1 MSADEPRQSTVVKRS
16 VVVGGQK
23 TSVSI
28 EDEFWSELKILARQ
42 QNRTVSDL
50 VHSISAARGEGA
62 NLSSAVR
69 VYILDQMK
77 LRAGGGD
84 L

>member
-1 MSADEPRQSTVVKRS
+1 MSTEEPRQSTVVKRS
-16 VVVGGQK
+16 VVVAGQK
-23 TSVSI
+23 TSISI
-28 EDEFWSELKILARQ
+28 EDAFWSELKNLARR

-50 VHSISAARGEGA
+50 VHSINSARGEGA

-69 VYILDQMK
+69 VYILDQ
-77 LRAGGGD
+77 LRSRVEGGE

>member
-23 TSVSI
+23 TSISI
-28 EDEFWSELKILARQ
+28 EDAFWFELKILARR

-50 VHSISAARGEGA
+50 VHSINAARRDGA

-69 VYILDQMK
+69 VYILDQ
-77 LRAGGGD
+77 LRLEARGGD
-84 L
+84 F

>member
-1 MSADEPRQSTVVKRS
+1 MSTEEPRQSTVVKRS
-16 VVVGGQK
+16 VVVAGQK
-23 TSVSI
+23 TSISI
-28 EDEFWSELKILARQ
+28 EDAFWSELKSLARR

-50 VHSISAARGEGA
+50 VHSINSARGEGA

-69 VYILDQMK
+69 VYILDQ
-77 LRAGGGD
+77 LRSRVGGGE

>member
-1 MSADEPRQSTVVKRS
+1 MNAEKPRQSSVVKRS
-16 VVVGGQK
+16 VVVAGQK
-23 TSVSI
+23 TSISI
-28 EDEFWSELKILARQ
+28 EDAFWSELKSLARR

-50 VHSISAARGEGA
+50 VHSIDAARREGT

-69 VYILDQMK
+69 VYILDQ
-77 LRAGGGD
+77 LRSDAGSGE